1 MSTRSFV
8 DALIG
13 LAREHKRA
21 ERAIAARLARQKKSC
36 GPRGP
41 CQRAPNCMWVDGH
54 PGKCR
59 SSHTGSPTFGHD
71 ITKMMKGNGYF
82 TAASAEVFGDAIEEL
97 LQSSTPERKK
107 S

>member
-1 MSTRSFV
+1 MSTRSFT

-13 LAREHKRA
+13 LAREYKRV
-21 ERAIAARLARQKKSC
+21 ERGIAARLARQKKAC

-41 CQRAPNCMWVDGH
+41 CQRQPTCMWVDGH

-59 SSHTGSPTFGHD
+59 LYHGPSLTFGHD
-71 ITKMMKGNGYF
+71 IAEMMKEEGYF
-82 TAASAEVFGDAIEEL
+82 TPASAEVFGDALESL